1 LARTSP
7 APVPPEPAA
16 SRADPGSDRR
26 LAAIV
31 LACYLAG
38 AIIVTARLWADPASR
53 FVAGNTPDADL
64 FAWFM
69 RYAATAVSHG
79 RVPALLTTAMNAPRG
94 VNLMWNTPVLLP
106 ATMLTPVTLL
116 FGPQVSLTVMMTAGF
131 AGSAAAMFWVLRRWG
146 ISTSAAALAGAVYGF
161 SPALLQSAIGHY
173 SVQFAVLPPLLI
185 DAGLRLCAGS
195 PRPMRDGVRLG
206 LLATAQ
212 LFIAEELLFSTAL
225 AGLLLAVLLAAGQP
239 RLALSRCR
247 GVVAG
252 LAAAAGVVLALAGAA
267 LWVQFAGQLTQH
279 GSPFTLDYY
288 KSELTGFVV
297 PSQYLLFHTSA
308 SAAQASRFQGLAP
321 EYLGY
326 LGWPLI
332 VALAVA
338 AVAFWRHPVVRAL
351 AVIVALYE
359 LLSLGAHPLVGGTLH
374 AGVTLPWHWFEGKP
388 LLGDA
393 LPDRLSIIADG
404 AAAALLALAADLA
417 RSRLAASR
425 PASPGV
431 LARTGA
437 WPARLAGA
445 EAAAGPGTLLM
456 AGPAGPCPVPAS
468 NGQPAT
474 AHGERATAQSRR
486 AQAHG
491 QWRRPWLVLA
501 VAIAAALP
509 LLPLPLPPANAA
521 ALPAG
526 WSAAFASLRLAPDAR
541 VLVVPV
547 TTSLLTVPLRWQAE
561 SSKPAHL
568 IGGYFVGPGPGG
580 QAYMEGTGV
589 TATAQYLNQLW
600 SGGPPPGGTLVG
612 RPAAAQVA
620 ADLDYWKPAAIVAV
634 TSPGSPLGR
643 YLISLFHQPSY
654 QQGQVLAWR
663 Y

>member
-1 LARTSP
+1 MARTSP
-7 APVPPEPAA
+7 APAPPERAA
-16 SRADPGSDRR
+16 GRADPGSGHR
-26 LAAIV
+26 LTAIV
-31 LACYLAG
+31 LACYLAA
-38 AIIVTARLWADPASR
+38 AITVTARLWADPASR
-53 FVAGNTPDADL
+53 FVAGNSNDADL

-106 ATMLTPVTLL
+106 AILLTPVTLL

-131 AGSAAAMFWVLRRWG
+131 AGSAATMYWVLRRWG
-146 ISTSAAALAGAVYGF
+146 ISTGAAALAGAVYGF

-195 PRPMRDGVRLG
+195 PAPVRDGIRLG

-225 AGLLLAVLLAAGQP
+225 AGLLIAVLLAAGRPQLVLQ
-239 RLALSRCR
+239 RWR
-247 GVVAG
+247 GVAAG

-267 LWVQFAGQLTQH
+267 LWVQFTGPLTQH

-288 KSELTGFVV
+288 KSDLTGFIV

-308 SAAQASRFQGLAP
+308 SAAEAARFPGLAP

-332 VALAVA
+332 VVLAAAALV
-338 AVAFWRHPVVRAL
+338 FWRHPVVRAL
-351 AVIVALYE
+351 AVVVALYE

-374 AGVTLPWHWFEGKP
+374 AGVTLPWHWFEGRP
-388 LLGDA
+388 LIGEA

-404 AAAALLALAADLA
+404 AAAALLALSADLA
-417 RSRLAASR
+417 RSRFAASAR
-425 PASPGV
+425 SSSWLLPLSPA
-431 LARTGA
+431 R
-437 WPARLAGA
+437 PARLAGP
-445 EAAAGPGTLLM
+445 EAPGGPGTVLM
-456 AGPAGPCPVPAS
+456 AGPAGPRPVPAS
-468 NGQPAT
+468 NGQHATTRGETAT
-474 AHGERATAQSRR
+474 AHRR
-486 AQAHG
+486 G
-491 QWRRPWLVLA
+491 RRPWLLLA
-501 VAIAAALP
+501 VAAAAVLP

-526 WSAAFASLRLAPDAR
+526 WSGAFASLRLAPDAR

-547 TTSLLTVPLRWQAE
+547 TTSLLTVPLRWQADT
-561 SSKPAHL
+561 SRPAHL

-600 SGGPPPGGTLVG
+600 SGGPPPGGTPVSQ
-612 RPAAAQVA
+612 PSAAQVT
-620 ADLDYWKPAAIVAV
+620 ADLDYWQPAAIVAV
-634 TSPGSPLGR
+634 ATAGSPLGR

-663 Y
+663 L